1 MRFHVFLCHSSADKL
16 AVEEL
21 ARRLTQEGIQA
32 RLGEWNLIASD
43 PWQPGIEQALA
54 ESEICAICV
63 GASGSG
69 PWQNGGMRGAI
80 DRRLRGSGR
89 QLHLITVF
97 LPDAPR
103 ASSFPTVLAS
113 TTRVEFGDSL
123 DDPEAFQ
130 RLVSEIR
137 GLVDSDSEQAPA
149 PSLDER
155 KQMEA
160 TNAEAAK
167 RLVGAQAEEVAAA
180 GRAAQAVR
188 RATTDAEGRDVAQ
201 KKRAERAEEAAR
213 ERAVAVSKFRRR
225 ALLAT
230 GAAVATSIL
239 LALSVILWRKS
250 ASDGAKLSFETPT
263 LRRLRLSSATR
274 ARSSAARR

>member
-1 MRFHVFLCHSSADKL
+1 MRFHVFLSHSSADKP

-32 RLGEWNLIASD
+32 QLGEWNLIAGD

-54 ESEICAICV
+54 ESEICAVCV

-69 PWQNGGMRGAI
+69 PWQNEEMREAI
-80 DRRLRGSGR
+80 DRRLRDSGR
-89 QLHLITVF
+89 QLRLIAVF
-97 LPDAPR
+97 LPGAPR
-103 ASSFPTVLAS
+103 ASSFRPVLAS

-123 DDPEAFQ
+123 DDPEAFH

-137 GLVDSDSEQAPA
+137 GLVDSDSEQAPVA
-149 PSLDER
+149 SLDER

-167 RLVGAQAEEVAAA
+167 GLVGAQAEDVAAA

-188 RATTDAEGRDVAQ
+188 RARTDAEGREVAQ
-201 KKRAERAEEAAR
+201 RKRAEQAEEAAR
-213 ERAVAVSKFRRR
+213 EQAVAVSKLRRR
-225 ALLAT
+225 VLLAT
-230 GAAVATSIL
+230 GTAVATSIR
-239 LALSVILWRKS
+239 LALSVVLWRKS
-250 ASDGAKLSFETPT
+250 ASDGWKPQSPGGIAAHETHT
-263 LRRLRLSSATR
+263 QAT
-274 ARSSAARR
+274 